1 MKHIDTRYH
10 FVRERIATE
19 EGGVEY
25 VNTKDN
31 VADLLA
37 KAVSADVMETLRP
50 GWECGLLARIRATRS
65 RVVLR
70 HSDDANTVMLTDV
83 GVVIKP
89 PKKTGGAGGY
99 NLER

>member
-70 HSDDANTVMLTDV
+70 HSDDAN
-83 GVVIKP
+83 P

>member
-50 GWECGLLARIRATRS
+50 RLGV
-65 RVVLR
+65 RVIGED
-70 HSDDANTVMLTDV
+70 SCDAISSCDSAQRRR
-83 GVVIKP
+83 KR
-89 PKKTGGAGGY
+89 KQDQ
-99 NLER
+99 

>member
-50 GWECGLLARIRATRS
+50 ESNGA
-65 RVVLR
+65 VLR
-70 HSDDANTVMLTDV
+70 SGGGNDFKLPRVSKHVAVNGRLPMTVPVAMDA
-83 GVVIKP
+83 VV
-89 PKKTGGAGGY
+89 TAY
-99 NLER
+99 SVLFT

>member
-19 EGGVEY
+19 ERGVEY

-65 RVVLR
+65 RV
-70 HSDDANTVMLTDV
+70 TVMLTDV